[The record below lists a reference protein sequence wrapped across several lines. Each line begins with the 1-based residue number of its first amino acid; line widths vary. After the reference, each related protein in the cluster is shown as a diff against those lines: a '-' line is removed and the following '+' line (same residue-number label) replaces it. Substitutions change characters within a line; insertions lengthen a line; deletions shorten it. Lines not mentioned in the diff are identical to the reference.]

1 MAEEEIA
8 TGPVTEEHH
17 EIIDNLST
25 TWGIMLTL
33 QENLN
38 MRIGTQCWKKYI
50 NAAFW
55 NYISTM
61 INFSITLFT
70 AMSAGQT
77 GTKSN
82 YLTNDQLFYIL
93 FVSFILSIINT
104 FFKLK
109 EKATMNYE
117 SLKQFEEFG
126 AVFET
131 IYFSNILTNNDI
143 DQKYKRYLQLQ
154 DNVNKYSAEI
164 HIEHV
169 NYITEVIFICIKS
182 LFADRIKRIVFAQR
196 FWALDGR
203 PKDLYVHNYSINM
216 RKSFQHDYSSVK
228 NNVFK
233 HRYPVHPMDISGND
247 NLKPKEQDDR
257 KIKREDK
264 WKMDRELA
272 DARQKM
278 NANLEMEKQE
288 AMAKLQRQLKER
300 EEAEISELKKRVATD
315 LECQEQDAMIA
326 LREKI
331 KEREKDEIETLQ
343 IKLKNK
349 ERTEWEKIQSI
360 LDAKTESEWNKRIQF
375 PSPDALN
382 EYQEYQEYKQPN
394 DIHEPLD
401 SRLSSCAARQ
411 IVHESIDEKYKEY
424 NAILVNFVTDRK
436 PIESIAQS
444 LLYAGYNSR
453 NYDDKKYIEDCMY
466 NCGASYKEIE
476 RLLQCLDY
484 EIDEDYTYCISPSQL
499 PMPSP
504 YSRGGPEKNTLPP
517 PVPSPYSSGGNQAP
531 APRTP
536 RVRFD
541 HNY

>member
-38 MRIGTQCWKKYI
+38 MRIGTHCWKKYI

-61 INFSITLFT
+61 INFAITLFT

-154 DNVNKYSAEI
+154 DNVNKYSADI

-169 NYITEVIFICIKS
+169 NYITELIFICIKS

-228 NNVFK
+228 NNFFK
-233 HRYPVHPMDISGND
+233 NRYPVHPMDVSGND
-247 NLKPKEQDDR
+247 NLIVKEKDEHGV
-257 KIKREDK
+257 KYEEK
-264 WKMDRELA
+264 WKLDREMGQ
-272 DARQKM
+272 ARKKM
-278 NANLEMEKQE
+278 HANLEIEKQE

-300 EEAEISELKKRVATD
+300 EEAEIAELTKKVTTD
-315 LECQEQDAMIA
+315 LEYQQQDAMIA

-343 IKLKNK
+343 LKLKNK
-349 ERTEWEKIQSI
+349 ERVEWEKIQSM
-360 LDAKTESEWNKRIQF
+360 LDAKTESEWNKRIRF
-375 PSPDALN
+375 PSSNELN
-382 EYQEYQEYKQPN
+382 DYEEYDNSPRNKVM
-394 DIHEPLD
+394 HGVT
-401 SRLSSCAARQ
+401 ATMVARQ
-411 IVHESIDEKYKEY
+411 IVNESLDEKYNEY
-424 NAILVNFVTDRK
+424 NVILANYVNNTK
-436 PIESIAQS
+436 SIETIAKS
-444 LLYAGYNSR
+444 LLYAGYNAR
-453 NYDDKKYIEDCMY
+453 NYDDKQYVENYMDS
-466 NCGASYKEIE
+466 CGANYKEINK
-476 RLLQCLDY
+476 LLECLDC
-484 EIDEDYTYCISPSQL
+484 EIEDVETNFKSL
-499 PMPSP
+499 PQAPVPSP
-504 YSRGGPEKNTLPP
+504 YSRGGNENISLPP
-517 PVPSPYSSGGNQAP
+517 SVPSPYSSGGTQAS
-531 APRTP
+531 TP
-536 RVRFD
+536 RSPRIRFD
-541 HNY
+541 RDY

>member
-1 MAEEEIA
+1 MSEEEIVA
-8 TGPVTEEHH
+8 GPVQIPVAEEHH
-17 EIIDNLST
+17 EIVDNLSP

-117 SLKQFEEFG
+117 SLKKFEEFG

-154 DNVNKYSAEI
+154 DNVNKYSADI

-169 NYITEVIFICIKS
+169 NYITELIFICIKS

-233 HRYPVHPMDISGND
+233 NRYPVHPMDISGND
-247 NLKPKEQDDR
+247 NLIVKEKDEHGV
-257 KIKREDK
+257 KYEEK
-264 WKMDRELA
+264 WKMDREMGQ
-272 DARQKM
+272 ARKKM
-278 NANLEMEKQE
+278 HANLEIEKQE

-300 EEAEISELKKRVATD
+300 EEAEIAELTKRVTTD
-315 LECQEQDAMIA
+315 LEYQQQDAMIA

-331 KEREKDEIETLQ
+331 KEREKDEFETLQ
-343 IKLKNK
+343 MKLKKK
-349 ERTEWEKIQSI
+349 ERMEWEKIQSM
-360 LDAKTESEWNKRIQF
+360 LDAKTESEWNKRIRF
-375 PSPDALN
+375 PSPNELN
-382 EYQEYQEYKQPN
+382 DYEEYDNSPRNKA
-394 DIHEPLD
+394 IHGVT
-401 SRLSSCAARQ
+401 ATMVARQ
-411 IVHESIDEKYKEY
+411 IVNESLDEKYNEY
-424 NAILVNFVTDRK
+424 NVILANYVNHTK
-436 PIESIAQS
+436 SIESIAKS
-444 LLYAGYNSR
+444 LLYAGYNAR
-453 NYDDKKYIEDCMY
+453 NYDDKQYVENYMDS
-466 NCGASYKEIE
+466 CGANYKEINK
-476 RLLQCLDY
+476 LLECLDC
-484 EIDEDYTYCISPSQL
+484 EMEDVETNVTSL
-499 PMPSP
+499 PQAPVPSP
-504 YSRGGPEKNTLPP
+504 YSRGGNENISLPP
-517 PVPSPYSSGGNQAP
+517 PVPSPYSSGGIQAS
-531 APRTP
+531 TP
-536 RVRFD
+536 RPPRIRFD
-541 HNY
+541 HDY